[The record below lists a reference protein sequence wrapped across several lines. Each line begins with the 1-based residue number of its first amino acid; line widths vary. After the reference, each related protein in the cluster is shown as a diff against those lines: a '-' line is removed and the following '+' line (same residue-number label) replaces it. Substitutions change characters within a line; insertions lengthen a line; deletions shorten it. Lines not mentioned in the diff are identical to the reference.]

1 MTKVIGLDSNTAV
14 TVFYSVDLPHQSRGE
29 IKETDLENYL
39 SKAVWKSFD
48 ALRGLAA
55 GRLDVNESDLVLAGV
70 RVVGIKVDGHEVI
83 NAHGFA
89 GKNVQ
94 ISLCITMVKRGAIL
108 KPKTKEKNE
117 VEMLEIGSAAAY
129 ILWRKLNV
137 PNLIYAEPGEQV
149 THFFYVS
156 PEGAAHIREFA
167 WGRQDIIKVFGDSFA
182 VPEEAAWSIYQKFL
196 DGNLSEPVSVK
207 LEKLFTE
214 VFKKFIDGATLSL
227 RDVATKELKKLPPIY
242 IKNTF
247 PLPKAVGKKSV
258 SVRERRARLC
268 LLQET
273 INIEDLV
280 YNTPY
285 TSYEWLNDIAKRRIK
300 WLMPNL

>member
-29 IKETDLENYL
+29 ISEADLENYL

-55 GRLDVNESDLVLAGV
+55 GRLGVAEADLVLAGV

-94 ISLCITMVKRGAIL
+94 ISLCITMVKRGVMGESKA
-108 KPKTKEKNE
+108 KEKEN
-117 VEMLEIGSAAAY
+117 VEILETGSASAY
-129 ILWRKLNV
+129 LLSRKLNM
-137 PNLIYAEPGEQV
+137 PNLLYVEPDEKE

-156 PEGAAHIREFA
+156 PEGTAHIREFV
-167 WGRQDIIKVFGDSFA
+167 WGRQDIIKVFGDNFA
-182 VPEEAAWSIYQKFL
+182 IPEEAAWSVYQKFL
-196 DGNLSEPVSVK
+196 AGGLSEPMTVK
-207 LEKLFTE
+207 LEKLFAE
-214 VFKKFIDGATLSL
+214 VLKKFMDGITLSL
-227 RDVATKELKKLPPIY
+227 RDISTKELKKLPPIY
-242 IKNTF
+242 IKLQF
-247 PLPKAVGKKSV
+247 PLPEAVGKKSV
-258 SVRERRARLC
+258 SIGKRRARLC
-268 LLQET
+268 LLQER

-300 WLMPNL
+300 WLMP

>member
-1 MTKVIGLDSNTAV
+1 VTKVIGLDSNTAV
-14 TVFYSVDLPHQSRGE
+14 TVFYSVDLPHQSSGE
-29 IKETDLENYL
+29 IKEADLENYL
-39 SKAVWKSFD
+39 SKAVWKSYD

-55 GRLDVNESDLVLAGV
+55 GRLNVGEADLVLAGV

-94 ISLCITMVKRGAIL
+94 ISLCITMVKRGFIVESKA
-108 KPKTKEKNE
+108 KEKEN
-117 VEMLEIGSAAAY
+117 VEILETGSVAAY
-129 ILWRKLNV
+129 LLSRKLDI
-137 PNLIYAEPGEQV
+137 PNLLYVEPGEEA

-156 PEGAAHIREFA
+156 PEGAAHIREFV
-167 WGRQDIIKVFGDSFA
+167 WGRQDIIKVFGDNFA
-182 VPEEAAWSIYQKFL
+182 VPEEAAWSVYRKFL
-196 DGNLSEPVSVK
+196 TGGLSEPMTAK

-214 VFKKFIDGATLSL
+214 VFKRFMDGATLSL
-227 RDVATKELKKLPPIY
+227 RDVSTKELKKLPPVY
-242 IKNTF
+242 IKLQF
-247 PLPKAVGKKSV
+247 PLPEAIGKKSV
-258 SVRERRARLC
+258 SIGKRRARLC
-268 LLQET
+268 LFQER

-300 WLMPNL
+300 WLMP

>member
-14 TVFYSVDLPHQSRGE
+14 TVFYSVNLPHQSRGE
-29 IKETDLENYL
+29 ISEADLENYL

-55 GRLDVNESDLVLAGV
+55 GRLDVAEADLVLAGV

-94 ISLCITMVKRGAIL
+94 ISLCITMVKRGVIGE
-108 KPKTKEKNE
+108 PKAKEKEN
-117 VEMLEIGSAAAY
+117 VEILETGSASAY
-129 ILWRKLNV
+129 LLSRKLNT
-137 PNLIYAEPGEQV
+137 PNLLYVEPGEKE

-156 PEGAAHIREFA
+156 PEGTAHIREFV
-167 WGRQDIIKVFGDSFA
+167 WGRQDIIKVFGDNFA
-182 VPEEAAWSIYQKFL
+182 IPEEAAWAVYQKFL
-196 DGNLSEPVSVK
+196 AGGLSLPMTMK
-207 LEKLFTE
+207 LEKLFAE
-214 VFKKFIDGATLSL
+214 VFKKFMDGITLSL
-227 RDVATKELKKLPPIY
+227 RDVSTKDLKKLPPIY
-242 IKNTF
+242 IKLQF
-247 PLPKAVGKKSV
+247 PLPETVGKKSV
-258 SVRERRARLC
+258 SMGKKRAKLHLLPER
-268 LLQET
+268 

-300 WLMPNL
+300 WLMP